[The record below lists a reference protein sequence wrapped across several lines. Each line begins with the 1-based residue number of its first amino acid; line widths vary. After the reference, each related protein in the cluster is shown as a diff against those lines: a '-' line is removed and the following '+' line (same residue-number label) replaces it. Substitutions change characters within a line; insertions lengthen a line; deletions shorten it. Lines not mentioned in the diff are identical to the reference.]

1 LGCDNCSG
9 SDVQSVF
16 QAMKM
21 FCLTAAVS
29 EPEPGP
35 GLAHEVLRHATIGNA
50 RTAGLAGRLG
60 AIRPGY
66 KADLILID
74 LNDVAYLPYN
84 SAARQLVY
92 TEAGRGVESV
102 MVDGRMVVKDRVVK
116 SIDEDALRREVVG
129 LMRHFIADY
138 DAVVKS
144 RKAALPHMLDA
155 HRRAWEPD
163 IGMHRFIGRAR

>member
-1 LGCDNCSG
+1 
-9 SDVQSVF
+9 
-16 QAMKM
+16 M
-21 FCLTAAVS
+21 VS
-29 EPEPGP
+29 EAEPGP
-35 GLAHEVLRHATIGNA
+35 GLAPAVLRHATNGNA

-102 MVDGRMVVKDRVVK
+102 MVYGRMVVKDRVVK
-116 SIDEDALRREVVG
+116 TIDEDALRSEAVR
-129 LMRHFIADY
+129 LIPPFIA
-138 DAVVKS
+138 
-144 RKAALPHMLDA
+144 
-155 HRRAWEPD
+155 
-163 IGMHRFIGRAR
+163 